1 MSVPV
6 DKRTQGK
13 LTVCVEAQQLAK
25 YTLSITTNK
34 KIFTEQYQHALTDA
48 INTAALEIY
57 LNIWAANNVYVNLKD
72 ELQRADALR
81 VRREYQARAYANCQK
96 LLALIDLAKPVFH
109 LTTKRVIFWAD
120 KTIKVKNLL
129 RAWKDSDNKRFK

>member
-25 YTLSITTNK
+25 YTLSITT
-34 KIFTEQYQHALTDA
+34 
-48 INTAALEIY
+48 
-57 LNIWAANNVYVNLKD
+57 
-72 ELQRADALR
+72 
-81 VRREYQARAYANCQK
+81 
-96 LLALIDLAKPVFH
+96 
-109 LTTKRVIFWAD
+109 KRVVYWAD